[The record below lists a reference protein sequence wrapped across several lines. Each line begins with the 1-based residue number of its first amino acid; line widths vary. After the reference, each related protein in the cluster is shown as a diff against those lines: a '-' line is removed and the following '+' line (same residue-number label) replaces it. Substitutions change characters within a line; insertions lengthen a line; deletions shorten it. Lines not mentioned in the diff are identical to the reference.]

1 MLRSIKYCC
10 FLLLLIN
17 FLVAQELNVDFLKN
31 ELKLVKNDSIKAVI
45 LNALTANSDEGDWEK
60 YNDELKLLAE
70 KNLKNCH
77 TTSLCKFYKTQTA
90 AVLSNIGY
98 INMDKGLSDVAIEYY
113 LKALKIYE
121 ELNVVEEIASVNSN
135 IGFVYQ
141 QQNEDDQAFKFYFKS
156 WQLYKSIN
164 SKTGLAASY
173 NNMAYIYK
181 TQKKYKEAK
190 SNYIKAIELYEQIGD
205 KNGVATS
212 LNNLGLVYKKM
223 RDTTNAI
230 ICYKKSVVLFEQG
243 NDKEGLL
250 YCYNNIGNLLKSQN
264 KFDEAF
270 IYAAKSF
277 ELSKKCTNPEAIYTS
292 ANLNYFLFKKK
303 KNYKEALDM
312 YELSIRM
319 KDSVSNEN
327 NHVSILEQ
335 QHKYNEEKE
344 LLKHEK
350 QMNIQ
355 IAEREKTKLITIAII
370 GILGLVCI
378 FSVWMFFKFKQTQR
392 QKNIIAIQNDL
403 VQKQKQLVEEKQ
415 KEISDSINYAHR
427 IQSSF
432 MASEN
437 DFAKVLKDYF
447 IFFKPKDVVS
457 GDFYWAHSFDSNLF
471 LCVADSTGHGIPG
484 AFMSLLNISL
494 LNEAIFS
501 KELTNTDEILNFVRK
516 ILIKGLK
523 QDISG
528 QGGNDGMDCCITKID
543 FTKLELQYSGAN
555 NPLWIV
561 RQNSLIEIKADKMAV
576 GRSPKQENSFTHQ
589 SIKLEQ
595 GDSLYLFTDG
605 FPDQFGGPKGK
616 KFMYKQLEELLVSV
630 ADKPMS
636 EQKEEL
642 NQSFENWK
650 GDLEQVDDV
659 CIIGIKIYG
668 ILL

>member
-1 MLRSIKYCC
+1 MNY
-10 FLLLLIN
+10 
-17 FLVAQELNVDFLKN
+17 LVAQELNVDSLKS
-31 ELKLVKNDSIKAVI
+31 ELKLAKNDSAKAVI
-45 LNALTANSDEGDWEK
+45 LNALTTNSDELDWEK
-60 YNDELKLLAE
+60 YNDELKVLAE
-70 KNLKNCH
+70 KNMKTCH
-77 TTSLCKFYKTQTA
+77 TASLCKFYKTQSA

-141 QQNEDDQAFKFYFKS
+141 QQKEDNQAFKFYFKS

-173 NNMAYIYK
+173 NNIAFLYK
-181 TQKKYKEAK
+181 KQKKYEEAK
-190 SNYIKAIELYEQIGD
+190 INYIKAIDLYEQIGD
-205 KNGVATS
+205 KNGIATS
-212 LNNLGLVYKKM
+212 LNNLGLVYKKIG
-223 RDTTNAI
+223 DTTSAI
-230 ICYKKSVVLFEQG
+230 VCYKKSIVLFEQG
-243 NDKEGLL
+243 NDIEGLL

-264 KFDEAF
+264 KFDEALIF
-270 IYAAKSF
+270 AKKSF
-277 ELSKKCTNPEAIYTS
+277 ELSKKCTNPEAVYTS
-292 ANLNYFLFKKK
+292 ATLNYFLFKKK
-303 KNYKEALDM
+303 KIYEKALEM

-355 IAEREKTKLITIAII
+355 IVEREKTKLITIAII

-378 FSVWMFFKFKQTQR
+378 FSIWMFFKFKQTQR

-457 GDFYWAHSFDSNLF
+457 GDFYWANSFDNNLF

-501 KELTNTDEILNFVRK
+501 KELTNTHEILNFVRK

-528 QGGNDGMDCCITKID
+528 QGGNDGMDCCIIKID

-555 NPLWIV
+555 NPLWII
-561 RQNSLIEIKADKMAV
+561 RENNLIEIKADKMAV
-576 GRSPKQENSFTHQ
+576 GRSPKQDSSFSNQ
-589 SIKLEQ
+589 SIKLER

-616 KFMYKQLEELLVSV
+616 KYKYKQFEELLHSTVHE
-630 ADKPMS
+630 PMNF
-636 EQKEEL
+636 QKKKL
-642 NQSFENWK
+642 NETFENWK

-659 CIIGIKIYG
+659 CIIGVRI
-668 ILL
+668 